1 MASHFLYLNWLQETW
16 QAYTQATL
24 PPTLRGRR
32 LRLTPQ
38 QYGAALLMEYVGGF
52 SLKELS
58 AVAGVGLAV
67 LEGWRESPEFLLVMD
82 WSKTRF
88 AHYFP
93 ETLSLEDFPQ
103 PAYQEIAGEFACLEE
118 SLRIRV
124 RTNLYPQLRQLGER
138 LLSQDR
144 HGLSLDTASF
154 PRFRR
159 LFLFFWA
166 LEAFWPS
173 PARPRLRD
181 QLLPLA
187 RELVWQALGLRQ
199 VEELSEELWEKPGL
213 LVNFKKNLATAIRGT
228 ITHELWPT

>member
-1 MASHFLYLNWLQETW
+1 VSSHFLYLTWLQETW
-16 QAYTQATL
+16 QAYTQAAA

-32 LRLTPQ
+32 LGLTPR
-38 QYGAALLMEYVGGF
+38 QYGAALLMAYVGGF

-58 AVAGVGLAV
+58 ALIGEDLTS
-67 LEGWRESPEFLLVMD
+67 LEAWRESPDFLLVMD
-82 WSKTRF
+82 WSKSRF
-88 AHYFP
+88 AHYFQ
-93 ETLSLEDFPQ
+93 ETLILEDFSW
-103 PAYQEIAGEFACLEE
+103 PAYQEIAGEFASLEE

-187 RELVWQALGLRQ
+187 RGLVWPALGLGQ
-199 VEELSEELWEKPGL
+199 GEELSVEVWQDPELVL
-213 LVNFKKNLATAIRGT
+213 HLKKVLAIENNQVFRT
-228 ITHELWPT
+228 

>member
-32 LRLTPQ
+32 LKLTLR
-38 QYGAALLMEYVGGF
+38 QYGAALLMAYVGGF
-52 SLKELS
+52 SLRELA
-58 AVAGVGLAV
+58 AVAGVDLVV

-103 PAYQEIAGEFACLEE
+103 PAYQEIAGEFASLEE

-173 PARPRLRD
+173 PVRPRLRD
-181 QLLPLA
+181 RFLPLA
-187 RELVWQALGLRQ
+187 RELVWPALGLREG
-199 VEELSEELWEKPGL
+199 EELSVELWQDPELGL
-213 LVNFKKNLATAIRGT
+213 HLKKVLSTEINQVFQM
-228 ITHELWPT
+228 